1 MLVLV
6 FWHSLEKRPCKHFYW
21 FQSKGSLWKIFQN
34 TLSFCV
40 YVQHTTAIGLL
51 EFYMILCWL
60 TLVADKRSWKRK
72 CRWQRKWNTKRK
84 LQRCK
89 RKGQGQGKASD
100 HIYVTVSSISQVK
113 SGILYFNLLAECRLK
128 ALILPTDL
136 SLMKNQPIFMF
147 SFLSSMNDWNIFW
160 LQCLGIWK
168 VAL

>member
-1 MLVLV
+1 MWLDIVSMSVLV
-6 FWHSLEKRPCKHFYW
+6 FWHSLEKCPCKHFYW
-21 FQSKGSLWKIFQN
+21 FQSKGNSWKIFQN

-40 YVQHTTAIGLL
+40 YVQHTTVIGLL

-60 TLVADKRSWKRK
+60 TLVVDKRSWKRK

-136 SLMKNQPIFMF
+136 SAIKNQPIFYVF
-147 SFLSSMNDWNIFW
+147 IS
-160 LQCLGIWK
+160 
-168 VAL
+168 

>member
-1 MLVLV
+1 MLSCDWTL
-6 FWHSLEKRPCKHFYW
+6 WAYW
-21 FQSKGSLWKIFQN
+21 FWCFDTHLKSALVSIFIDSKVNPWKIFQN

-84 LQRCK
+84 LQRYK
-89 RKGQGQGKASD
+89 RKGQGKASD

-136 SLMKNQPIFMF
+136 SVIKNQPIFYVF
-147 SFLSSMNDWNIFW
+147 IS
-160 LQCLGIWK
+160 
-168 VAL
+168 

>member
-1 MLVLV
+1 MWPDIVSMSVLV

-21 FQSKGSLWKIFQN
+21 FQSKGNPWKIFQN

-136 SLMKNQPIFMF
+136 SAIKNQPIFYVF
-147 SFLSSMNDWNIFW
+147 IS
-160 LQCLGIWK
+160 
-168 VAL
+168 

>member
-1 MLVLV
+1 MFKNFAFLWLDIVSMSVLV

-21 FQSKGSLWKIFQN
+21 FQSKGNPWKIFQN

-40 YVQHTTAIGLL
+40 YLQHTTAIGLL

-84 LQRCK
+84 LQRCQ
-89 RKGQGQGKASD
+89 RKGQGKASD

-136 SLMKNQPIFMF
+136 SVIKNQTIFYVF
-147 SFLSSMNDWNIFW
+147 IS
-160 LQCLGIWK
+160 
-168 VAL
+168 

>member
-1 MLVLV
+1 MWLDIVSMSVLV

-21 FQSKGSLWKIFQN
+21 FQIKGNLWKIFQN

-40 YVQHTTAIGLL
+40 YVQHTTVIGLL

-89 RKGQGQGKASD
+89 RKGQGEGKASD

-113 SGILYFNLLAECRLK
+113 SGILYLNLLAECRLK

-136 SLMKNQPIFMF
+136 SAIKNQPIFCVF
-147 SFLSSMNDWNIFW
+147 IS
-160 LQCLGIWK
+160 
-168 VAL
+168 